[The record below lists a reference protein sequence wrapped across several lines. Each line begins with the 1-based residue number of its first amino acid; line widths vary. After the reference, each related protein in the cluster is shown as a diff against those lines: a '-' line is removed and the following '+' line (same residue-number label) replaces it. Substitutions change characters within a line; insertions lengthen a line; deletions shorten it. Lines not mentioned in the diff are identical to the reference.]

1 MQDLMRQNNTAW
13 FFSTALLRQCFRSP
27 WVSMGKAHGGYR
39 GQGIIELAAGLIM
52 FVSLLSLMIASTM
65 YLYVQQVATS
75 AVREGARVASLSAD
89 LSSAQT
95 QAAAI
100 AAIKQTVVDTA
111 AASGLTV
118 DPNYV
123 TVTPPSSQAAMGS
136 RKVAVKLDF
145 NWNNI
150 IPSGTFAN
158 AFQPPPEDSQP
169 PQSTSSAL
177 DVARIAAQAVMHYE
191 E

>member
-1 MQDLMRQNNTAW
+1 MQGLMRQNNTPW
-13 FFSTALLRQCFRSP
+13 FFSTAPLRQCFRSP
-27 WVSMGKAHGGYR
+27 WVTLGKVHQ

-95 QAAAI
+95 QAAAV

-118 DPNYV
+118 DPNHI
-123 TVTPPSSQAAMGS
+123 TVTPPNSQAAMGS
-136 RKVAVKLDF
+136 RRVGVKLEFDWH
-145 NWNNI
+145 NL

-158 AFQPPPEDSQP
+158 AFQAPPEEGQP
-169 PQSTSSAL
+169 VQSGGSAL
-177 DVARIAAQAVMHYE
+177 DVAHIAAQAVMHFE